1 MEQQETPKVAFG
13 QVLPVPE
20 TPPSPEKIDNLTLQ
34 TVLRLLAGREK
45 PVTPK
50 ELTRQQT
57 PEGNRVLLFPK
68 TDQIV
73 GQKPDKPPE
82 IYPTRIIPI
91 LNIPLPTLSKV
102 SPLLPISLAAQFNT
116 TGIFPATEEAIN
128 KAKEL
133 VGPNRVR
140 QITNASGEIIAIIV
154 PGITRKV
161 FDKKGTPHQFSGS
174 LVLVDENISPS
185 DFPRVVYALTQ
196 ERTGVP
202 SGFTENLASLFSAL
216 EVQLSQYKQIIA
228 GLDASSF
235 DQGFFSGQETLIS
248 AKTMVDYLLNYV
260 RKINQ
265 TLNPSSPPSSQEELD
280 KFTQFSSSHL
290 AEVLYRLGVKE
301 EKLRELFPQRV
312 VEKIDFKNLI
322 KNLRRV
328 KKPTT
333 AFRYGRFLLNILLSP
348 QSGFLSS
355 VAQIFAE
362 NAPVSQTIEELTKRA
377 AKSLFKHLEVPAA
390 VKEYMAELKLPP
402 TVEKWLEAKGFKEEL
417 DELRRNLT
425 NALLETSHLS
435 PEQQEQYQRLK
446 QEWEEYLRKN
456 LWQHFENEHQF
467 PNADFSEI
475 FKDFHPSSSYDE
487 SLLSLLGQEQQ
498 ARWQLVQKEHQVIEA
513 ILKFQGL
520 PKFGFQGYGGWKE
533 EKGKMQ
539 PFLESA
545 PSRIIIDK
553 ELNCI
558 GRQGLVMAMLEA
570 LGFKDQIYT
579 ANTYDHGFLIIEDS
593 FGLSRVVETSG
604 YNVHSYFPPWEKE
617 KGLYYLSR
625 YFSQK
630 TTLKEEMMV
639 YDNLERVNIVKGPL
653 NWQLSV
659 IRNWLIYAPINDQD
673 KIKLVN
679 ILLTYNS
686 DDESL
691 WDLKAILMGK
701 DNPQSLYAAFKAIG
715 LNDWYPEAF
724 ARLAFPDQILAL
736 QLENIKAGSWKSNL
750 LSTDSQE
757 QREMI
762 TEMITEM
769 IEAARNLIERIADP
783 QYQEE
788 IKRRAEES
796 ELDWLNP
803 LTTWQPADFQA
814 AKSRLEELVDYLS
827 KFT

>member
-13 QVLPVPE
+13 KVLPTPE
-20 TPPSPEKIDNLTLQ
+20 TPPFPEEINNLTLQ
-34 TVLRLLAGREK
+34 VVLRLLSGREK
-45 PVTPK
+45 PVTAK
-50 ELTRQQT
+50 ELTCQKNQ
-57 PEGNRVLLFPK
+57 EGNQALLFPK

-133 VGPNRVR
+133 VSPNRVR
-140 QITNASGEIIAIIV
+140 RITNASGEIIAIIV
-154 PGITRKV
+154 PGITRPV
-161 FDKKGTPHQFSGS
+161 VDKEGNLRQFSGS

-235 DQGFFSGQETLIS
+235 DQGFFPGQETLIS

-290 AEVLYRLGVKE
+290 AKVLYRLGVKE

-312 VEKIDFKNLI
+312 VEEIDFKNLI

-328 KKPTT
+328 KRPTT

-362 NAPVSQTIEELTKRA
+362 KAPVLQTIEELAKRA
-377 AKSLFKHLEVPAA
+377 AKSLVKNLEVPAA
-390 VKEYMAELKLPP
+390 VKEYMAEFKLPP
-402 TVEKWLEAKGFKEEL
+402 TVEKWLEAKKFKEEL

-425 NALLETSHLS
+425 NALLEVSRLS

-456 LWQHFENEHQF
+456 LWQHFENNHQF
-467 PNADFSEI
+467 PNTDFSEI
-475 FKDFHPSSSYDE
+475 FKDFHPSSSYDK

-498 ARWQLVQKEHQVIEA
+498 ARWQLAQKEHQVIEE

-533 EKGKMQ
+533 EKEKMK

-579 ANTYDHGFLIIEDS
+579 VNTYKHGFLMFEDS
-593 FGLSRVVETSG
+593 FGLSRVVEPSG
-604 YNVHSYFPPWEKE
+604 FIFNSYFPQWKKE

-625 YFSQK
+625 SLSQRP
-630 TTLKEEMMV
+630 TLREEMRV
-639 YDNLERVNIVKGPL
+639 GDNLERVNIVKGPL
-653 NWQLSV
+653 NWQIWV
-659 IRNWLIYAPINDQD
+659 IKNWLIKVPINNQD
-673 KIKLVN
+673 KVALVN
-679 ILLTYNS
+679 ILLTPNP
-686 DDESL
+686 DEESL
-691 WDLKAILMGK
+691 WDFKSYFLEE
-701 DNPQSLYAAFKAIG
+701 DNPQHPQILYAVFKAIS
-715 LNDWYPEAF
+715 LNDWYPTAF
-724 ARLAFPDQILAL
+724 ARLALPNEILAL
-736 QLENIKAGSWKSNL
+736 QLEDIKNRIWDPNL
-750 LSTDSQE
+750 LSPDPQK

-762 TEMITEM
+762 AEM
-769 IEAARNLIERIADP
+769 IEAANHLIKIITDP
-783 QYQEE
+783 KYQEE
-788 IKRRAEES
+788 IKRRAEKS
-796 ELDWLNP
+796 NLKWLNP
-803 LTTWQPADFQA
+803 LTTWQSADFQA